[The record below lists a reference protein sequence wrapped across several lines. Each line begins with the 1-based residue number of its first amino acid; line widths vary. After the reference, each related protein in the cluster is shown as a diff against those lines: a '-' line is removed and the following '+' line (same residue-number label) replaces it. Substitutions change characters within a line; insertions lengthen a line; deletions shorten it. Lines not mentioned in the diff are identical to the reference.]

1 MADTKISALTA
12 STVPLAGTEVLP
24 IVQDGT
30 TKKVSVANLT
40 AGRATSAL
48 SFESTVVTGT
58 APLAVVSTTRVA
70 NLNVATAGNSDTLQ
84 SQTGYFY
91 LPNLLIDNRGVLDE
105 KCYTTSGWNQFLFY
119 GGGSSWSVV
128 ADGPPGKIQSSLEVV
143 ATGVAGFK
151 STDETSAT
159 TVRNTSVRVSP
170 GEVYTVSCQV
180 SVVTAGNFRIYIE
193 YYDVAGAALS
203 NASSQLYFGSTWQTA
218 TVSVTIPANA
228 AYMSV
233 GGYIEVATARFG
245 LFSMTKTI

>member
-1 MADTKISALTA
+1 MADKKISALTGA
-12 STVPLAGTEVLP
+12 TVPLAGTEVLP
-24 IVQDGT
+24 IVQSGAT
-30 TKKVSVANLT
+30 VKVAVSDLT

-48 SFESTVVTGT
+48 SYASTVATGT
-58 APLAVVSTTRVA
+58 APFTVASTTRVT
-70 NLNVATAGNSDTLQ
+70 NLNVASAGNSDTLQ

-105 KCYTTSGWNQFLFY
+105 KCYTSSGWNQFLFF

-128 ADGPPGKIQSSLEVV
+128 ADGPPGKIQSCLEVV
-143 ATGVAGFK
+143 ATGVAGFR

-159 TVRNTSVRVSP
+159 TVKNTSVRVIP
-170 GEVYTVSCQV
+170 GEVYTVSCQCK
-180 SVVTAGNFRIYIE
+180 VVAAGNFRIYIE

-203 NASSQLYFGSTWQTA
+203 NASSSLYTGSTWQTA
-218 TVSVTIPANA
+218 TVSVTIPASA

-233 GGYIEVATARFG
+233 GGYAEVATTRFG